1 MAVLVERKLWAARVA
16 AGSFILIDRKESKLS
31 GNGVVEITDANFQAE
46 VLDSDVPVIVDFWA
60 AWCGPC
66 RMVAPIVEEIAGEYA
81 GRVKVGKL
89 NVDDNKETASKY
101 GIMSIPTILL
111 FENGN
116 IAKQVVGALPKS
128 ALLKELGLE

>member
-1 MAVLVERKLWAARVA
+1 M
-16 AGSFILIDRKESKLS
+16 S
-31 GNGVVEITDANFQAE
+31 GNDVLEITDANFQTE
-46 VLDSDVPVIVDFWA
+46 VLDSDTPVIVDFWA

-66 RMVAPIVEEIAGEYA
+66 RMVGPIVEEIAGEYA

-116 IAKQVVGALPKS
+116 IAKQVVGAMPKS